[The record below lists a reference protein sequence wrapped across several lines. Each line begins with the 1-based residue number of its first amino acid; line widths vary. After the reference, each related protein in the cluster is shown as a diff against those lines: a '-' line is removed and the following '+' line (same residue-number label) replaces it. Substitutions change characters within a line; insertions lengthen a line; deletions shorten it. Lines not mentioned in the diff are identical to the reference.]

1 MFNMTL
7 INAHAPTEEDHV
19 KEKFY
24 DTLEKIYDVTPKHDI
39 KIVLGDFNAKI
50 GKETTFRP
58 TIGKES
64 LHKETNNNGLRL
76 IDFASGKCMTISSTK
91 FPHKNIHKATWISPD
106 GATRNQIDH
115 VLIDRRHG
123 SDIQDVRS
131 YRGADADSDH
141 LLVKIKYKQRISMIQ
156 NSQTKRQK
164 HFNNE
169 KLIKEPLIAEAYQK
183 EVQIQLD
190 QSKDSINKENS
201 NINEQWDRIK
211 VALTKAAE
219 EVVGFKQINQRAGW
233 FDSECRKIIE
243 ERNRARMTML
253 RRETRNSRQIY
264 KETRKKATKVCRKK
278 KREWEKRKL
287 IEIEELAKE
296 GNIRGMYMRIKE
308 EKNGFQ
314 ARSHM
319 CENNDG
325 ELITENSQV
334 LERWAEYFENV
345 LNTDSEPNEDYE
357 LPYGGP
363 DPLVESP
370 TFAETIEAIKSM
382 KNHKAPG
389 EDLIT
394 AELIKYGGNTLH
406 TQIHMLIGQIWDE
419 EKIPT
424 EWNRAIIT
432 PIHKKG
438 SKLQCANYRGISL
451 LNVTYKLLTKLIS
464 KRLEKYTESILG
476 DYQCGFRQNRS
487 TTDHIFTLR
496 CILEKCHEYNIPI
509 HQLYVDYKMAY
520 DSIKRKFLYETLQE
534 FGIPNKIIRLV
545 HMTLNKSKSKI
556 KIQGE
561 YSREFEIRRGLRQ
574 GDSLSCILF
583 NITLERVI
591 RNIHINTRETIT
603 RYFLRDNEHQ
613 QTTGTIYNQ
622 PIQYLAYADDI
633 ALIGKSK
640 KDITQSFI
648 ELEDASIKAGLEINT
663 QKTKYMYTST
673 SKEEAQTENV
683 IKVRNHNFEK
693 VNNFKYLG
701 ATITENN
708 EILAEIK
715 ERITAGNKAYYSS
728 HNMLKNKNISR
739 KTKKNIYKTI
749 IRPVVTYGSETW
761 TLTKSAETVLNTWER
776 KVLRKIFG
784 PTKDENGWRMRTNKE
799 VYDLYK
805 DPTIVAEIKKSRLRW
820 SGHLERMANNRAAKV
835 VYAQNPRGKRPKGR
849 PRLRWSDDVQ
859 SDLQLMGVQ
868 AWKKKARDRSQWK
881 DVVRQARALHGL

>member
-24 DTLEKIYDVTPKHDI
+24 DTLEKIYDLAPKHDI
-39 KIVLGDFNAKI
+39 KIVLDDFNAKI

-123 SDIQDVRS
+123 SDIQNVRS

-141 LLVKIKYKQRISMIQ
+141 LLVKIKYKQRISIIQ

-287 IEIEELAKE
+287 IEIEKLAKE

-561 YSREFEIRRGLRQ
+561 YSREFEIRHGLRQ

-683 IKVRNHNFEK
+683 IKVRNHTFEK

-715 ERITAGNKAYYSS
+715 ARITACNKAYYSS

-805 DPTIVAEIKKSRLRW
+805 DPTIVAEIKK
-820 SGHLERMANNRAAKV
+820 RADCA
-835 VYAQNPRGKRPKGR
+835 GR
-849 PRLRWSDDVQ
+849 
-859 SDLQLMGVQ
+859 
-868 AWKKKARDRSQWK
+868 AT
-881 DVVRQARALHGL
+881 